1 MYCGLEV
8 FKQIPLKPRFDTGAF
23 SFFQERRGSY
33 NAPAMNRESPVKNR
47 FFVLPLLVLLLIS
60 IKPLAGQANQ
70 KVFKTVVYIPVGVTL
85 QMKDRHWLESS
96 WATIR
101 SQLHVDKVYLET
113 YRSRKLADESLV
125 SDVKKFFTDQGVEVS
140 GAICFSDEDNGQFVS
155 FTYTKP
161 EDRAYV
167 KHVSEMTA
175 KLFDE
180 IILDDFFFANT
191 KKPSDIAAKGNL
203 SWTDFRL
210 KTMDEVSRDLVV
222 DAARA
227 VNPKVKIIIKYPN
240 WYEHF
245 QGNGYDLAEQP
256 KIFDEIYT
264 GTETRDPVNTDQN
277 LQQYESYEIMRY
289 FDEVAPGRNGGGWVD
304 TYSIRY
310 IDRYAEQLWLTIFG
324 KAREMTL
331 FNYALLLRD
340 ATPGERPWANA
351 SSNLQ
356 WEKISARSNG
366 KPIFASVAGDALDQV
381 KTFAGKLGNPIGI
394 ASYRPP
400 HATGED
406 FLHNFLGMIGIPIE
420 LYPIFPSQANVILLT
435 EGASFDPNLVSE
447 VKQQLTAGKTVIMT
461 SGLWHALEGKGVED
475 LDEIRYTDHK
485 VGATNFIGGFG
496 PGSGTDLGHSDAPIL
511 IPQLR
516 FLTNDAW
523 PVVRGIADDNGFPM
537 LLMNEYGS
545 GRLYVMTIPE
555 NFADLYRIPGPTLN
569 ALRSYI
575 LGNFPVRI
583 ESPAKVSLFAYDNGT
598 FIVESFQDKSTNV
611 TVLATNA
618 ASLTDLVSG
627 QQISGNAHKPRH
639 PAEPATTA
647 FSFDVAPHS
656 YRVFRGGK
664 VN

>member
-1 MYCGLEV
+1 M
-8 FKQIPLKPRFDTGAF
+8 
-23 SFFQERRGSY
+23 
-33 NAPAMNRESPVKNR
+33 KNR
-47 FFVLPLLVLLLIS
+47 FSFLLIFS
-60 IKPLAGQANQ
+60 LLCALFAVPAFAQQSPKT
-70 KVFKTVVYIPVGVTL
+70 FKTVVYIPVGITMK
-85 QMKDRHWLESS
+85 MKDRQWLESS
-96 WATIR
+96 WTTIR

-113 YRSRKLADESLV
+113 YRSRQLADPSLV
-125 SDVKKFFTDQGVEVS
+125 ADLKKFFSDQGVEVS
-140 GAICFSDEDNGQFVS
+140 GGICFSDADNGQFVS

-191 KKPSDIAAKGNL
+191 KKPSDIEAKGAQ

-222 DAARA
+222 GAAKA

-264 GTETRDPVNTDQN
+264 GTETRDPVDTDQN

-310 IDRYAEQLWLTIFG
+310 IDRYAEQLWLTVFG

-331 FNYALLLRD
+331 FNYALLLRR
-340 ATPGERPWANA
+340 AAPGDRPWANA
-351 SSNLQ
+351 VPNLDWQ
-356 WEKISARSNG
+356 KVSARAKG
-366 KPIFASVAGDALDQV
+366 DPIFASVAGEALDQI
-381 KTFAGKLGNPIGI
+381 KPFAGKLGNPIGI

-400 HATGED
+400 HAVGED

-420 LYPIFPSQANVILLT
+420 LCPKFPSKANVILLT
-435 EGASFDPNLVSE
+435 EGAAFDPNLIGE
-447 VKQQLTAGKTVIMT
+447 IKQHLTAGKTVILT
-461 SGLWHALEGKGVED
+461 SGLWHALEDKGAED

-485 VGATNFIGGFG
+485 VAVSSFVGAFG
-496 PGSGTDLGHSDAPIL
+496 PGSGTDLGKSSAPIL
-511 IPQLR
+511 IPHLR

-537 LLMNEYGS
+537 MLMNQYANGK
-545 GRLYVMTIPE
+545 LYVMTIPE
-555 NFADLYRIPGPTLN
+555 NFTDLYLIPDATLN
-569 ALRSYI
+569 AIRSYVM
-575 LGNFPVRI
+575 GDFPLRI
-583 ESPAKVSLFAYDNGT
+583 EAPAKVSLFAYDNGAM
-598 FIVESFQDKSTNV
+598 IVESFRDEPADV
-611 TVLATNA
+611 TILATDA
-618 ASLTDLVSG
+618 TSLTDLVSG
-627 QQISGNAHKPRH
+627 ENLSGTPHKPRH

-647 FSFDVAPHS
+647 FTVTVPPHS
-656 YRVFRGGK
+656 YRVFQAGK
-664 VN
+664 